1 MVILNRIIFTLQI
14 YELNFKSQYF
24 YSKIHLF
31 LSIQEIN
38 NHKKNHIYLLD

>member
-1 MVILNRIIFTLQI
+1 MVILNRHHLHIAI